1 MKIVILRREDSYLSD
16 IASVRVWTNDR
27 CLLTDSAFEADAPTA
42 ESGQKVRFIS
52 TSPALVKL
60 PLSRGK
66 VVSYVLTKIA
76 RFAKN
81 IPNDAALQAWC
92 LACLNFL
99 VSTSWLPDKFPQSSH
114 LQSLIAS
121 ASFVT
126 MNNSVLWTEKLLVHS
141 PWVCATHIFWFPG
154 IEIIFVPNGKG
165 NLWRR

>member
-1 MKIVILRREDSYLSD
+1 MK
-16 IASVRVWTNDR
+16 
-27 CLLTDSAFEADAPTA
+27 
-42 ESGQKVRFIS
+42 
-52 TSPALVKL
+52 SPF
-60 PLSRGK
+60 SRGK

-81 IPNDAALQAWC
+81 IPNDAAFLYQQNRQHLNIVQMNLTLYSVCTIFQAWC

-114 LQSLIAS
+114 LQSVIAL

-126 MNNSVLWTEKLLVHS
+126 MKNSVLWTEKLLVHS
-141 PWVCATHIFWFPG
+141 PMLCATHIFQVLQNWLHLSIVQTSLTLHSICTIFRFPG

-165 NLWRR
+165 NLWKR